1 MNDLFNLKLVETDGD
16 QFRAVNARDLHTF
29 LEVGRDFST
38 WIKDRIDQY
47 GFIDGID
54 YVFFPKFSEKT
65 KNSFKNDSP
74 NLGNQKIRGGDRRS
88 KEYALSLD
96 MAKELSMVENNEQG
110 RIARRYFIECE
121 KRLAIVAP
129 KQHQIAGDNWRKA
142 RIDTRDYQ
150 KIMCAALAFSRER
163 QGKETSANHY
173 TNESN
178 MLYGLLF
185 GTTAKKWLLS
195 EALTGEVRQHLSA
208 DQLERLAYLERTN
221 TALLDMDMS
230 YEARK
235 QILSDLFKRYKNKGY
250 TSDV

>member
-1 MNDLFNLKLVETDGD
+1 MNELFNLKLVETAGD
-16 QFRAVNARDLHTF
+16 QFRAVNARELHTF

-54 YVFFPKFSEKT
+54 YVLFSKFSEKT
-65 KNSFKNDSP
+65 QNRFKNDSP
-74 NLGNQKIRGGDRRS
+74 HLGNQKIRGGDRRS
-88 KEYALSLD
+88 KEYSLSLD

-150 KIMCAALAFSRER
+150 KIMCAALASSRAR
-163 QGKETSANHY
+163 QNKETSEIHYSNEANL
-173 TNESN
+173 
-178 MLYGLLF
+178 LYGLLV
-185 GTTAKKWLLS
+185 GTTAKKWLASKGLN
-195 EALTGEVRQHLSA
+195 GELRQHLSA
-208 DQLERLAYLERTN
+208 EQLAILAYLERTN
-221 TALLDMDMS
+221 TTLLDMGMS
-230 YEARK
+230 YEERK
-235 QILSDLFKRYKNKGY
+235 EQLSILLNLYKKMEHTY
-250 TSDV
+250 DV